1 MSIST
6 PTPTSPTPA
15 VGAGARRSRRTPN
28 RWLTLCVLALTQLVV
43 VLDGTIVNI
52 ALPQAQIELGL
63 TDGQRQWVVTAY
75 ALAFGALLLLGGRV
89 ADYWGR
95 KRTYLVGMVGFGI
108 ASAWGGIAQS
118 GIELIIARGLQGA
131 FAALL
136 APAALA
142 LLTVTFT
149 HGRDRN
155 TAFAVF
161 GTIAGAGAAV
171 GLVLGGVL
179 TEFFDWRWCLLVNV
193 FFVVIGF
200 IGGVLLV
207 RESKAEG
214 QNRYD
219 IGGAITVTLGF
230 GALVYGFSL
239 AEHGWGS
246 LDTIGFLA
254 LGLGLL
260 TLFVV
265 IEMKVAQP
273 LLPLRI
279 VLNRVRGGAF
289 AIQAIAGIV
298 LIGAMLYLAF
308 HLQIVLGMP
317 PLEAGLANLPFTIVI
332 MIVAP
337 IATKLLP
344 KIGPRPLMITG
355 PLVVAAGLVYLSR
368 ITAGGDYFVQVLPAL
383 VLMGVGMACIF
394 VPLQNLALTG
404 VAPHDAGAASAFT
417 NSAMQIGGSIGLS
430 IFTAIYAG
438 VVAGAS
444 TGAGAPS
451 ASAMTSGYS
460 AVFLG
465 GALVMVIASI
475 IAITMIRGTKSE
487 LLPQGEPVP
496 HLG

>member
-1 MSIST
+1 MT
-6 PTPTSPTPA
+6 AFTE
-15 VGAGARRSRRTPN
+15 VGRAPN
-28 RWLTLCVLALTQLVV
+28 RWLTLCVLGLTQLVV

-52 ALPQAQIELGL
+52 ALPEAQQELGL

-108 ASAWGGIAQS
+108 ASAWGGMASS
-118 GIELIIARGLQGA
+118 GLELIVARGFQGA

-179 TEFFDWRWCLLVNV
+179 TEFADWRWCLLVNV
-193 FFVVIGF
+193 FFVIVGLV
-200 IGGVLLV
+200 GGILFV

-214 QNRYD
+214 DNRYD
-219 IGGAITVTLGF
+219 LLGAATVTLGF
-230 GALVYGFSL
+230 GSLVYGFSL

-246 LDTIGFLA
+246 PDTIGFLA
-254 LGLGLL
+254 LGGGLL
-260 TLFVV
+260 TLFVL
-265 IEMKVAQP
+265 IETKVAQP

-279 VLNRVRGGAF
+279 VLDRVRGAAF
-289 AIQAIAGIV
+289 GIQAIAGIV
-298 LIGAMLYLAF
+298 MIGATLYLAF
-308 HLQIVLGMP
+308 HLQIVLGLS
-317 PLEAGLANLPFTIVI
+317 PLEAGLANLPLTIAI

-337 IATKLLP
+337 VATKLLP
-344 KIGPRPLMITG
+344 VIGPRPLMITG

-368 ITAGGDYFVQVLPAL
+368 ITADGDYLVQVLPGL
-383 VLMGVGMACIF
+383 LIMGVGMACVF

-430 IFTAIYAG
+430 VFTAVYTG
-438 VVAGAS
+438 VVAGAG
-444 TGAGAPS
+444 TGASTPE
-451 ASAMTSGYS
+451 AMTSGYS

-465 GALVMVIASI
+465 GALVMVLGSVIA
-475 IAITMIRGTKSE
+475 AALIRGPKSA
-487 LLPQGEPVP
+487 LTPQGEPAL